1 MKPHQLIV
9 SFFSAFS
16 HFAIRHP
23 RRTLVIAAIVTLAV
37 APGVMRLK
45 LRTAGHALVSEKAP
59 EVVYDKSIRDLTAE
73 FAGLP
78 GVNASDIMSLANHS
92 FRAS

>member
-1 MKPHQLIV
+1 V
-9 SFFSAFS
+9 
-16 HFAIRHP
+16 
-23 RRTLVIAAIVTLAV
+23 
-37 APGVMRLK
+37 
-45 LRTAGHALVSEKAP
+45 LVSEKAP